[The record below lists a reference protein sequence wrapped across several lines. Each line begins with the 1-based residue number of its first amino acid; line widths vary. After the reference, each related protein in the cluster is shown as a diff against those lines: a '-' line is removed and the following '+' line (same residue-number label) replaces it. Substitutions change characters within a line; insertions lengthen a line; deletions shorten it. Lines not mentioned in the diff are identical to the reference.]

1 MFCDRPL
8 TRESSQY
15 FRFLSFCFDSILSL
29 GYGIDLGL
37 LSTKTNFN
45 VREMR
50 QQVEH
55 SYLDLDLDVDVDL

>member
-1 MFCDRPL
+1 MTDHWQEKAHSIL
-8 TRESSQY
+8 G
-15 FRFLSFCFDSILSL
+15 LSFCFDSILSL